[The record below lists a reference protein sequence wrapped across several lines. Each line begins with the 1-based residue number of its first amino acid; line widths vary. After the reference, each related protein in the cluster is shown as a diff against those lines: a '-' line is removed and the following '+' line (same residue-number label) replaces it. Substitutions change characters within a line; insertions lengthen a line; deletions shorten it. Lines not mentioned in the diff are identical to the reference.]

1 MTSMN
6 ERFLEIVQAA
16 QEEALQHRIDN
27 RVRYQ
32 GESAEECDDCGQE
45 IPKARREA
53 VPGCRLCVQCQGF
66 AERKACR

>member
-1 MTSMN
+1 MN

-32 GESAEECDDCGQE
+32 GESAEECDGCGQA
-45 IPKARREA
+45 IPLARRKA
-53 VPGCRLCVQCQGF
+53 VPGCRLCVQCQSWE
-66 AERKACR
+66 ERRHG

>member
-1 MTSMN
+1 MN

-16 QEEALQHRIDN
+16 QEEALQRRIDN

-32 GESAEECDDCGQE
+32 GESAEECDGCGQA
-45 IPKARREA
+45 IPLARRTA
-53 VPGCRLCVQCQGF
+53 VPGCRMCVHCQAF

>member
-16 QEEALQHRIDN
+16 QEEALQRRIDN

-32 GESAEECDDCGQE
+32 GESPEECDGCGQA
-45 IPKARREA
+45 IPLARRKA
-53 VPGCRLCVQCQGF
+53 VPGCRLCVHCQSWE
-66 AERKACR
+66 ERRHG

>member
-1 MTSMN
+1 MN

-32 GESAEECDDCGQE
+32 GESAEECDGYGQA
-45 IPKARREA
+45 IPLARRKA
-53 VPGCRLCVQCQGF
+53 VPGCRMCVHCQSWE
-66 AERKACR
+66 ERRHG

>member
-1 MTSMN
+1 MN

-32 GESAEECDDCGQE
+32 GESAEECDGCGQA
-45 IPKARREA
+45 IPLARRKA
-53 VPGCRLCVQCQGF
+53 VPGWRLCVQCQSWE
-66 AERKACR
+66 ERRHG